1 MPSEYGGAQ
10 KHGSMCGIRG
20 FRSVRSRPSP
30 DFLRKTAEA
39 MALAIRHRGPDA
51 EGTWIDPEAGLAF
64 GHCRLSIVDLSAAG
78 AQPMLSPSGRSV
90 ISYNGEIFN
99 FPALRQILEQHGQ
112 SFTGH
117 SDTDVPLA
125 GLHSWRLGEPLR
137 PDGTRDG

>member
-1 MPSEYGGAQ
+1 MIRRPPRSTRTDTLFPYTTLFRSPYERPSEYGGAQ
-10 KHGSMCGIRG
+10 NQGSMCGIAG
-20 FRSVRSRPSP
+20 FLSGRSRPSP

-78 AQPMLSPSGRSV
+78 AQPMLSPSGRYV

-99 FPALRQILEQHGQ
+99 FQALRQDRK
-112 SFTGH
+112 S
-117 SDTDVPLA
+117 
-125 GLHSWRLGEPLR
+125 
-137 PDGTRDG
+137 

>member
-1 MPSEYGGAQ
+1 
-10 KHGSMCGIRG
+10 MCGIAG
-20 FRSVRSRPSP
+20 FLSGRSRPSP

-78 AQPMLSPSGRSV
+78 AQPMLSPSGRYV

-99 FPALRQILEQHGQ
+99 FQALRQILEKHGQ
-112 SFTGH
+112 RDRKST
-117 SDTDVPLA
+117 
-125 GLHSWRLGEPLR
+125 RLNSNH
-137 PDGTRDG
+137 